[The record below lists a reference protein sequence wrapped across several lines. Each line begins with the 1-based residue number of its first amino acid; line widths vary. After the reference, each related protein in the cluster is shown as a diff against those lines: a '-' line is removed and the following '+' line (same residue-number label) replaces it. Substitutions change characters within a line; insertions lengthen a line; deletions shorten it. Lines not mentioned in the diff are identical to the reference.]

1 MNPCD
6 LEQSSNGLWWGTP
19 GMSACGAERRFQIAL
34 IKPSHYDDDGYVIQ
48 WFRSAIPSN
57 SLACVYS
64 LIEDARQRRVL
75 GEAVEID
82 IDAADEINTRIR
94 STKIIRRF
102 GRHDNFGLVLL
113 VVV

>member
-1 MNPCD
+1 MRAFVGRVP
-6 LEQSSNGLWWGTP
+6 
-19 GMSACGAERRFQIAL
+19 MSAPGAGRRFQVAL

-64 LIEDARQRRVL
+64 LIDDTRQRRVL
-75 GEAVEID
+75 GDDVEID
-82 IDAADEINTRIR
+82 IDVADEINTRIR

-102 GRHDNFGLVLL
+102 RRHDNFGLVLL
-113 VVV
+113 VG